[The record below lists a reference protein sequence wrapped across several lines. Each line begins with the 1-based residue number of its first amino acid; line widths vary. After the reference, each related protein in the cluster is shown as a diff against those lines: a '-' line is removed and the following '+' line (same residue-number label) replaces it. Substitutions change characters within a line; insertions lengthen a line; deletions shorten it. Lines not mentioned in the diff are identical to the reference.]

1 MPVDRLRLL
10 KTPTKPSVYLADG
23 DFDLWVFCGV
33 FKIAIAVDP
42 AIDAHFILIV
52 DARLFPKSAKPSK
65 NLETTKGSARRQA
78 FFHEKLIHSQ
88 RSPRY
93 ARMCLGWELLPSGV
107 LN

>member
-65 NLETTKGSARRQA
+65 NLETTKGSARGGQ
-78 FFHEKLIHSQ
+78 L
-88 RSPRY
+88 
-93 ARMCLGWELLPSGV
+93 
-107 LN
+107 